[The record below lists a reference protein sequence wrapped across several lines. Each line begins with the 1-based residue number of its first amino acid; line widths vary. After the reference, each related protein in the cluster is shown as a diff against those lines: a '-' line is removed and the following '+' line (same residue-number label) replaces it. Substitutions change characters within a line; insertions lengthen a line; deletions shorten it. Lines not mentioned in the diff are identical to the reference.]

1 MRSSARFAL
10 AGLASLALLAGCSSG
25 DKKASEAPEGDAA
38 ESGALGDQ
46 IMVDPELTGQNQ
58 ANSGVSAEP
67 GKIELPAELRG
78 PKAISAAIDEASV
91 LVGGVIKTAPKPT
104 DSSGVAPLIENA
116 ATAARIAQAAKTGN
130 VDCAEKAEYSMNWV
144 KALPEP
150 LGVYPRG
157 AVQEAAGTD
166 SGGCRLRVVSFATP
180 VSPEDVIDFY
190 FTRVSAAGYD
200 AKHSLDGKDHVL
212 GGSKGGAA
220 YLVFARKLENG
231 ITEVDLVASGG

>member
-1 MRSSARFAL
+1 L
-10 AGLASLALLAGCSSG
+10 AGLASIALLAGCDSA
-25 DKKASEAPEGDAA
+25 DKKTADAPEEDPAL
-38 ESGALGDQ
+38 SGALGDQ
-46 IMVDPELTGQNQ
+46 IMVDPELTDQNQ
-58 ANSGVSAEP
+58 ANSGVAAGP
-67 GKIELPAELRG
+67 GKVELPPELRS

-91 LVGGVIKTAPKPT
+91 LAGGVIKTAPKPS
-104 DSSGVAPLIENA
+104 DGAGVAPLIENA
-116 ATAARIAQAAKTGN
+116 ATAARIAEAAKTGN

-190 FTRVSAAGYD
+190 FTRVRAAGYD
-200 AKHSLDGKDHVL
+200 AKHSLDGTDHVL
-212 GGSKGGAA
+212 GGSKGAAA
-220 YLVFARKLENG
+220 YVIFARKLENG
-231 ITEVDLVASGG
+231 ITEVDLIASGG

>member
-25 DKKASEAPEGDAA
+25 DKKSAEKPEKDAA
-38 ESGALGDQ
+38 ENGALGDQ
-46 IMVDPELTGQNQ
+46 IMVDPGLTGQNQ
-58 ANSGVSAEP
+58 ANSGVTAEP

-91 LVGGVIKTAPKPT
+91 LAGGVIKTAPKPT
-104 DSSGVAPLIENA
+104 DGSGVAPLIENA
-116 ATAARIAQAAKTGN
+116 ATAARIAQAAKASN

-200 AKHSLDGKDHVL
+200 ARHSLDGKDHVL